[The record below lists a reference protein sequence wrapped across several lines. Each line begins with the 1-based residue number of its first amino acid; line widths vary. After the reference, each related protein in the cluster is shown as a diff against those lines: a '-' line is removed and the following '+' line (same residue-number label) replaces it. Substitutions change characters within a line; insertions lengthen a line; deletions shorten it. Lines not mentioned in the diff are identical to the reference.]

1 MKWKKLTKE
10 SVNDAAEALA
20 EVEEPVKIKEV
31 DEITPDN
38 DGYGSLGSDAN
49 FLIDEYINDQARK
62 YYTNRHIPEDEE
74 DEIRNSLTAVYVE
87 FEFWAP
93 EDDDYEAGYDD
104 GRMMFIIDK
113 DNGNLCNVDKFNRVS
128 GADYPDGV
136 YEIVEDA
143 AYKHI
148 GVTHDKYYNCC
159 PSGDKW

>member
-1 MKWKKLTKE
+1 MKWKKLNE

-113 DNGNLCNVDKFNRVS
+113 DNGNLCNVDKFNSVS

>member
-113 DNGNLCNVDKFNRVS
+113 DNGNLCNVDKFNSVS